1 MKQHMTAIKQKMPEA
16 RKTTPVIPFESALS
30 ITAIV
35 LKIAV
40 PVVPISLSITT
51 TDLH

>member
-40 PVVPISLSITT
+40 PRCPHFT
-51 TDLH
+51 LHNNH